1 MINKNINL
9 IDTAVG
15 IVTGAGVGVSSFA
28 VDLMQKREQGIV
40 ISRQD
45 RVRMIVENATR
56 QPKIFTA

>member
-1 MINKNINL
+1 MINKNISL

-15 IVTGAGVGVSSFA
+15 IVTGAGVSVSSFA

-45 RVRMIVENATR
+45 RARMIVENATR